1 MDDLHHEASDPGSSE
16 RRRFLTLVIGVLAAL
31 NALIM
36 GIPFV
41 NTLMGAVRKKKTEWA
56 RVAEVGALSEGRP
69 FEVKFQALTEDAYH
83 YEKALYSVWVTRH
96 DDNTMT
102 VFSPVCPHLGCHYIW
117 NSKTERFAC
126 PCHASMF
133 ASDGKVLYGPAP
145 RPLDTLPYKVES
157 GVLFVRYERFRV
169 GTPGKI
175 PL

>member
-1 MDDLHHEASDPGSSE
+1 MDDLQHETSDPGSPA

-41 NTLMGAVRKKKTEWA
+41 NTLMGAARKKKAEWA
-56 RVAEVGALSEGRP
+56 RVAEVGALPEDRP

-83 YEKALYSVWVTRH
+83 YEKTLFSVWVTRH
-96 DDNTMT
+96 ADNTMT

-117 NSKTERFAC
+117 NPKTERFAC

-133 ASDGKVLYGPAP
+133 APDGKVLYGPAP

-157 GVLFVRYERFRV
+157 GVLFVRYERFQV
-169 GTPGKI
+169 GTPEKI